1 MNQDEGSSSARH
13 DLGDEVMVVKP
24 SCNYHFW
31 CLWLEENKNFGG
43 CIKFF
48 LKNLR
53 SKNFFLQKIESKI
66 LKNSIFAKFF
76 LSNCTF
82 QHQISIWNYFS
93 FHLMYILSV
102 LVKNYRFSKIFV
114 LKAENFVPS
123 DEVTLASNFGNIM
136 NHRMVFKDFLEG

>member
-1 MNQDEGSSSARH
+1 
-13 DLGDEVMVVKP
+13 MVVKP

-31 CLWLEENKNFGG
+31 CLWLEENKNLGG
-43 CIKFF
+43 CIKIF

-53 SKNFFLQKIESKI
+53 SKNFYLQKILSKI

-93 FHLMYILSV
+93 FHLMYIMSV

-123 DEVTLASNFGNIM
+123 DEFTLTLNFGNIM
-136 NHRMVFKDFLEG
+136 NHMMVFKDFLEG